1 MPGGPT
7 AVKRFKHKNYP
18 WLGNELGKTGDVYP
32 PFRPVKVEG
41 RAAEVVLRT
50 YTFNDFG
57 LWDSVKSQGKEILAA
72 PIRLRV
78 ETAAGEQ
85 DWQFA
90 PGQWTVC
97 EPRRAVYET
106 AAAAPAVEVRTKSA
120 LEYEGCMKV
129 EMDLLPGKQ
138 PQPVRRLWL
147 EIPLKDKEAPLFHY
161 CAMDGMRRN
170 YAGKTPRGGRI
181 VWGPQATQGWLPP
194 LWKAEPGGDD
204 GLLWTCRDIR
214 PNQAN
219 VIPTDFVP
227 YIWLGGGELRAGLLR
242 RQRQGIHPRSQGP
255 SADHR
260 APRGSALPARRAGQ

>member
-1 MPGGPT
+1 
-7 AVKRFKHKNYP
+7 
-18 WLGNELGKTGDVYP
+18 
-32 PFRPVKVEG
+32 
-41 RAAEVVLRT
+41 
-50 YTFNDFG
+50 
-57 LWDSVKSQGKEILAA
+57 
-72 PIRLRV
+72 
-78 ETAAGEQ
+78 
-85 DWQFA
+85 
-90 PGQWTVC
+90 
-97 EPRRAVYET
+97 
-106 AAAAPAVEVRTKSA
+106 
-120 LEYEGCMKV
+120 MKV

-227 YIWLGGGELRAGLLR
+227 YIWLGGGERAGLLR